1 MSGDEIRK
9 RIKSL
14 LHERIDEMKKEFPRA
29 GALSGGRKR
38 KSKKSS
44 CKCAGAMSGG
54 GACGGAVSGGAI
66 SGGRMKLH
74 DRQAFMMIKHH
85 PKYGGAWYDW
95 FKDTASKVAN
105 EITNPDSILRKDI
118 IPVAKQVYDVAKVV
132 APVVGLGRK
141 RKGGA
146 VSGGKKGDGRAKRAM
161 IVKKVMK
168 EKGMKMIEA
177 SKYVK
182 QNGLY

>member
-1 MSGDEIRK
+1 MSKMSGDEIRK

-29 GALSGGRKR
+29 GALSAGAVSGGRKR
-38 KSKKSS
+38 KSS
-44 CKCAGAMSGG
+44 CKCG
-54 GACGGAVSGGAI
+54 GAVSGGAVSGGAI
-66 SGGRMKLH
+66 SGGKMNLR

-105 EITNPDSILRKDI
+105 EITNPNSILRKDV

-132 APVVGLGRK
+132 APIVGLGRK

-146 VSGGKKGDGRAKRAM
+146 VSGGKKGDGRAERAM

-182 QNGLY
+182 QHGLY